1 MKMTKTKYLHL
12 IIMVAITIGISLIP
26 PFGKITPVGM
36 KTIAIFVAVL
46 YGWLTYDL
54 ILPSIYGFFGLTVL
68 GIMGTADALSVGLG
82 NTQVVAVLAAM
93 AFSGAM
99 EAVGVTRML
108 ANWLLTQK
116 TFRKSPW
123 ILVSAIIASSYILG
137 LAGAGLAAIILIW
150 ATVMDIAREGGFE
163 KGDSLITFMI
173 LMVIAAAFSGGF
185 AIPFHAVS
193 LIFTAYFTQAT
204 GLTFAIG
211 PFVAVAIPTT
221 VLVLVLMV
229 LSAKFIF
236 RLDASRFSMSDEI
249 VARLEQQKVEK
260 PAKIGLVVLILY
272 MLGLILPSTFP
283 TMPGAALLNALGIA
297 GMSMIG
303 LFVLAI
309 ISIDGER
316 ILDVSKA
323 WTRSIDWSLVLLLA
337 VTFPL
342 AEAMRATD
350 AGIMPTIVG
359 LVMPIVS
366 KMGATTFMIV
376 CMIILGI
383 LTQVTHNIV
392 LAAMFTPFLVPL
404 CAQLGGNPYVMF
416 FVMYFALNASYMTP
430 AASFQ
435 SAMAHAHEA
444 VSSKWCYM
452 FGILFSIFTWI
463 ILVAVTMPL
472 GNMFYGG

>member
-1 MKMTKTKYLHL
+1 MKMTKKNYVHL
-12 IIMVAITIGISLIP
+12 FIMIALTVVISLLP

-36 KTIAIFVAVL
+36 KTLAIFVSVL

-54 ILPSIYGFFGLTVL
+54 ILPSIYGFFGLTLL
-68 GIMGTADALSVGLG
+68 GIMGSADALSVGLG
-82 NTQVVAVLAAM
+82 NTQVVAILAAM

-108 ANWLLTQK
+108 ANWMLTQK

-123 ILVSAIIASSYILG
+123 ILVSAIIGTAYVLG
-137 LAGAGLAAIILIW
+137 LAGAGLAAIMLIW
-150 ATVMDIAREGGFE
+150 ATVMDIAREGEFE

-185 AIPFHAVS
+185 AIPFHAIS
-193 LIFTAYFTQAT
+193 LIFTAYFTQTT

-221 VLVLVLMV
+221 VTVLVLMV

-236 RLDASRFSMSDEI
+236 RLDANKFSMSDEI

-260 PAKIGLVVLILY
+260 PAKIGLVVLVLY
-272 MLGLILPSTFP
+272 MLALILPSTFP
-283 TMPGAALLNALGIA
+283 TMPGAKLLNALGIA
-297 GMSMIG
+297 GVSLIG
-303 LFVLAI
+303 MFVLAI
-309 ISIDGER
+309 ISINGER
-316 ILDVSKA
+316 ILDLPRT

-342 AEAMRATD
+342 AEAMRAAD

-366 KMGATTFMIV
+366 KMGATTFIIV
-376 CMIILGI
+376 CMVILGI

-444 VSSKWCYM
+444 VDSKWCYIY
-452 FGILFSIFTWI
+452 GILFSIFTWI
-463 ILVAVTMPL
+463 VLVVITMPL
-472 GNMFYGG
+472 GNMIYA

>member
-1 MKMTKTKYLHL
+1 MSITKKHYIHL
-12 IIMVAITIGISLIP
+12 GVMFILTLLISLIP
-26 PFGKITPVGM
+26 PFGQITSIGM
-36 KTIAIFVAVL
+36 KTLAIFVAVL

-68 GIMGTADALSVGLG
+68 GIMSSADALSIGLG
-82 NTQVVAVLAAM
+82 NSQVVSILAAM

-99 EAVGVTRML
+99 EAVGVTRMM

-123 ILVSAIIASSYILG
+123 FLVSAIIGSSYVLG
-137 LAGAGLAAIILIW
+137 LAGAGLAAIMLIW
-150 ATVMDIAREGGFE
+150 ATVMDIAREGNFK

-173 LMVIAAAFSGGF
+173 MMVIAAAFSGGF
-185 AIPFHAVS
+185 AIPFHAIS

-221 VLVLVLMV
+221 VAVLVLMV
-229 LSAKFIF
+229 LCAKFIF
-236 RLDASRFSMSDEI
+236 RLDANRFSMSDEI
-249 VARLEQQKVEK
+249 IARLEQQKVER
-260 PAKIGLVVLILY
+260 PAKIGFVVLILY
-272 MLGLILPSTFP
+272 MLALILPSTFP
-283 TMPGAALLNALGIA
+283 KMPGAALLNALGIA
-297 GMSMIG
+297 GVSLIG
-303 LFVLAI
+303 MFVLAI
-309 ISIDGER
+309 VSVNGER
-316 ILDVSKA
+316 ILNLTNVWSH
-323 WTRSIDWSLVLLLA
+323 SIDWSLVLLLA

-342 AEAMRATD
+342 AEAMRAAD

-404 CAQLGGNPYVMF
+404 CVQLGGNPYVMF
-416 FVMYFALNASYMTP
+416 FIMYFALNASYMTP

-444 VSSKWCYM
+444 VDAKWCYIYG
-452 FGILFSIFTWI
+452 FLFSIFTWI
-463 ILVAVTMPL
+463 ILIIVTMPL
-472 GNMFYGG
+472 GKLFYV